1 VFSQLFCIFKFMF
14 LLYFSLLLCW
24 FYFYLCFFLQFS
36 CEAAIFS
43 VNYSCMNL
51 FKGRHGLLIE
61 VMDSFQGNLSAKF
74 AVSRDRQTMT
84 PGPYVPCEVYIPDP

>member
-1 VFSQLFCIFKFMF
+1 
-14 LLYFSLLLCW
+14 
-24 FYFYLCFFLQFS
+24 
-36 CEAAIFS
+36 
-43 VNYSCMNL
+43 MNL

-74 AVSRDRQTMT
+74 AVSRDRQTMI